1 MGLRTI
7 VYDCQVSLER
17 GTETQA
23 FAWVFIVPLDLK
35 LYEKRGDVAFGA
47 TCK

>member
-23 FAWVFIVPLDLK
+23 VVWVSIVIRLEIVL
-35 LYEKRGDVAFGA
+35 GDVVFGV
-47 TCK
+47 T